1 MGGRGQEKPFIYS
14 LPTQPY
20 EVPINF
26 TTSLH
31 FCPVFLLFSWQELP
45 NSTYSLSTGPE
56 GKMQSFL
63 PHAILFI
70 IIIILLEDNCFTIL
84 CWFPLYINMNQPQVY
99 VYPLPPESPAHLPPH
114 SPLQVI
120 TEHCVDSLCQTV
132 RRELCVAELP
142 LAICFTCGN
151 VYVFILFSQCDPP
164 SPSPTV
170 ATSSVLY
177 VCVSIA
183 ALQIGSSV
191 PSF

>member
-1 MGGRGQEKPFIYS
+1 M
-14 LPTQPY
+14 
-20 EVPINF
+20 
-26 TTSLH
+26 
-31 FCPVFLLFSWQELP
+31 
-45 NSTYSLSTGPE
+45 
-56 GKMQSFL
+56 
-63 PHAILFI
+63 
-70 IIIILLEDNCFTIL
+70 
-84 CWFPLYINMNQPQVY
+84 
-99 VYPLPPESPAHLPPH
+99 
-114 SPLQVI
+114 
-120 TEHCVDSLCQTV
+120 
-132 RRELCVAELP
+132 AELP